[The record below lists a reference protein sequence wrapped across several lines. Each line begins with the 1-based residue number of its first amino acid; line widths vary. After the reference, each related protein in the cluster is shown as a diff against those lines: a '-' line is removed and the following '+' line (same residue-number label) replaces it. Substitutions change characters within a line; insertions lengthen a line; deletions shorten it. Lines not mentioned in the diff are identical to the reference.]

1 LQLVDRQNHEGTRFI
16 GGGGRAVKA
25 ARLTLQNGILTQSD
39 SSPAENA
46 ALRRFALVT
55 AAATF
60 VLVWMGGLVTSHEA
74 GMSVPDWP
82 TTYGY
87 NLFFFPVSKW
97 LGGIFFEHTHRLV
110 ASGVGLM
117 TTILALWLF
126 GRKCRPVLRWGGV
139 LMVLYCGLRIADCGL
154 RTAAPGHVGQPPDHL
169 DEYLML
175 AAIGGTALAASF
187 YWPKCEASPKWLR
200 WLGVAAFF
208 AVVAQ
213 GVLGGLRVT
222 LYKDQLGIFHAT
234 LAQLYFLLMSAIA
247 LFLTGFWRRLP
258 GREEGDTRGV
268 RYFFAGATLLILGQ
282 LALGATMRH
291 QHAGLA
297 IPDFPAAYGKIWPDT
312 SAAAIAKYNLERT
325 AAGEHL
331 PVTAFQIVLQM
342 AHRMTAGVVLATV
355 GICAWL
361 ARRQLGGRH
370 LLSRLALAWWCL
382 ILAQVFLGAATI
394 WTGKSA
400 DIATA
405 HVACGALSLALG
417 GLITI
422 ISFRCLK
429 AAERRSCAER
439 PAASKEVEPRI
450 TRMGE
455 AGL

>member
-1 LQLVDRQNHEGTRFI
+1 M
-16 GGGGRAVKA
+16 
-25 ARLTLQNGILTQSD
+25 
-39 SSPAENA
+39 
-46 ALRRFALVT
+46 RRFALAT

-97 LGGIFFEHTHRLV
+97 IGGIFFEHTHRLV
-110 ASGVGLM
+110 ASGVGLL

-126 GRKCRPVLRWGGV
+126 GRKCRPLLRWGGV
-139 LMVLYCGLRIADCGL
+139 LMVLAGVVLCVIPQSAIRPDVSGQSAM
-154 RTAAPGHVGQPPDHL
+154 QPPAHL
-169 DEYLML
+169 DEWLML
-175 AAIGGTALAASF
+175 AAIGVTAFAASF
-187 YWPKCEASPKWLR
+187 YWPKCEASPKWMR
-200 WLGVAAFF
+200 WLGVAAFL

-222 LYKDQLGIFHAT
+222 LFKNELGIFHAT
-234 LAQLYFLLMSAIA
+234 LAQLFFLLMSAIV
-247 LFLTGFWRRLP
+247 LFLTGFWRKVP
-258 GREEGDTRGV
+258 AREESDTRGV
-268 RYFFAGATLLILGQ
+268 RYFFAAATLLILGQ

-312 SAAAIAKYNLERT
+312 SAAAIVQYNLQRT
-325 AAGEHL
+325 DVIKSP

-342 AHRMTAGVVLATV
+342 VHRMTAAVVLLVV

-370 LLSRLALAWWCL
+370 LLSRLALAWLCL

-422 ISFRCLK
+422 ISFRCL
-429 AAERRSCAER
+429 AEAERGKCAER
-439 PAASKEVEPRI
+439 PKTSGEFEPRI
-450 TRMGE
+450 ARITAR
-455 AGL
+455 L

>member
-1 LQLVDRQNHEGTRFI
+1 LTGLNHEEIRFVVR
-16 GGGGRAVKA
+16 GSRAGRRAVKA
-25 ARLTLQNGILTQSD
+25 ATFIVQNGLLPHTASA
-39 SSPAENA
+39 PGENP
-46 ALRRFALVT
+46 ALRRFALLT

-60 VLVWMGGLVTSHEA
+60 VLVWIGGLVTSHEA

-110 ASGVGLM
+110 ALGVGLL

-126 GRKCRPVLRWGGV
+126 GRKCRPLLRWGGV
-139 LMVLYCGLRIADCGL
+139 LMALGGVVYCAIRQSAMP
-154 RTAAPGHVGQPPDHL
+154 AAGHL

-175 AAIGGTALAASF
+175 VAIGATAFAASF

-200 WLGVAAFF
+200 WLGVAAFI

-213 GVLGGLRVT
+213 GVLGGLRVR
-222 LYKDQLGIFHAT
+222 LSNDPLGIFHAT
-234 LAQLYFLLMSAIA
+234 LAQLFFLLMSAIA
-247 LFLTGFWRRLP
+247 LFLTGFWRKLP
-258 GREEGDTRGV
+258 ARAEGDTRGL
-268 RYFFAGATLLILGQ
+268 RYFLAAATLLILGQ
-282 LALGATMRH
+282 LAIGATMRH

-297 IPDFPAAYGKIWPDT
+297 IPDFPAAYGKVWPDT
-312 SAAAIAKYNLERT
+312 SPAAIVKYNERRT
-325 AAGEHL
+325 DVTDHQ
-331 PVTAFQIVLQM
+331 PITAFQIVLQM
-342 AHRMTAGVVLATV
+342 VHRMTAGAVFVMV

-361 ARRQLGGRH
+361 ARRQFGGGH
-370 LLSRLALAWWCL
+370 LLSRMALVWFLL
-382 ILAQVFLGAATI
+382 IAAQIFLGAATI

-422 ISFRCLK
+422 ISFRCLE
-429 AAERRSCAER
+429 AAARNWQAQADGSEG
-439 PAASKEVEPRI
+439 VEPRI
-450 TRMGE
+450 FQRV
-455 AGL
+455 